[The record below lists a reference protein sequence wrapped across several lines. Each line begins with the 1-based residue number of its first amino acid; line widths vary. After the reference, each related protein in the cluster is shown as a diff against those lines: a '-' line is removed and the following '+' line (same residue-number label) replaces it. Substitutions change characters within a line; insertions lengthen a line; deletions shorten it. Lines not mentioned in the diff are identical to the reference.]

1 MIWKQE
7 EIFILNKQEEVIMK
21 ELKINIDPI
30 QFRSFDFNISGIKE
44 DDWNYVIENINNDF
58 SEEVKSGVYEMT
70 MERIMD
76 LLQERHNNE
85 KEQKLKSD
93 QKSE

>member
-1 MIWKQE
+1 
-7 EIFILNKQEEVIMK
+7 
-21 ELKINIDPI
+21 
-30 QFRSFDFNISGIKE
+30 
-44 DDWNYVIENINNDF
+44 
-58 SEEVKSGVYEMT
+58 VKSGVYEMT

>member
-1 MIWKQE
+1 
-7 EIFILNKQEEVIMK
+7 MK

-70 MERIMD
+70 MERIVD
-76 LLQERHNNE
+76 LLQERNNNE
-85 KEQKLKSD
+85 KEQELKSD

>member
-1 MIWKQE
+1 
-7 EIFILNKQEEVIMK
+7 MK

-30 QFRSFDFNISGIKE
+30 QFRSYDFNIGGIKE
-44 DDWNYVIENINNDF
+44 DDWNYIIKNINNDF

-76 LLQERHNNE
+76 LLQERDKNE
-85 KEQKLKSD
+85 K
-93 QKSE
+93 

>member
-1 MIWKQE
+1 
-7 EIFILNKQEEVIMK
+7 
-21 ELKINIDPI
+21 
-30 QFRSFDFNISGIKE
+30 DFNISGIKE

>member
-7 EIFILNKQEEVIMK
+7 EIFILNKQEEVMMK

-30 QFRSFDFNISGIKE
+30 QFRSFDFQIGGVNE
-44 DDWNYVIENINNDF
+44 DDWNYVIDNINNDF

>member
-1 MIWKQE
+1 M
-7 EIFILNKQEEVIMK
+7 NKQQEVTMK

-70 MERIMD
+70 MERIVD
-76 LLQERHNNE
+76 LLQERNNNE
-85 KEQKLKSD
+85 KEQELKSD

>member
-85 KEQKLKSD
+85 KEQELKSD

>member
-1 MIWKQE
+1 
-7 EIFILNKQEEVIMK
+7 MK

-85 KEQKLKSD
+85 KEQELKSD